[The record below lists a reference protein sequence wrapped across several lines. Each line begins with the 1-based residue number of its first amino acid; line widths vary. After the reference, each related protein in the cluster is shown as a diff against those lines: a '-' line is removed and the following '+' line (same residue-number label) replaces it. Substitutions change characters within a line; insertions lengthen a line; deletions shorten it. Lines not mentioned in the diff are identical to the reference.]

1 MHCSII
7 HTFSYVKTNSLIS
20 LSRSDLINFRMPKR
34 VISKICYDKSDIGA
48 GFESIW
54 TVIDKTLETLLIIR
68 EFCDFF
74 PKKNKIKIYQEQS
87 EENKRYWKNI
97 IVLTIKLKLSYI
109 NGSYI
114 NYLTLMVQHF
124 TERKA
129 TEKILWR
136 LWIIAFW
143 IKDYYEERG
152 RQRTFIYYWC
162 IAT

>member
-20 LSRSDLINFRMPKR
+20 LKSGLILFNFRMPKR

-87 EENKRYWKNI
+87 EENKRY
-97 IVLTIKLKLSYI
+97 
-109 NGSYI
+109 
-114 NYLTLMVQHF
+114 
-124 TERKA
+124 
-129 TEKILWR
+129 
-136 LWIIAFW
+136 
-143 IKDYYEERG
+143 
-152 RQRTFIYYWC
+152 
-162 IAT
+162 